1 LNRRNESSVI
11 EAIGPSRSP
20 CARQDLRHSS
30 QRDRAIIVSKS
41 FVPAGRNDN
50 SPGWSW
56 LANAIRGKRQNQFP
70 PPQRGGLN
78 SRNES
83 SIIQASGPSRSPCAR
98 QDLRHSSQR
107 DRAII
112 ASKSFVPAGRNDNSP
127 GWSSLAN
134 AIRGGAPKPVPSAP
148 AGRIEQARRILNHS
162 GERPVMPSL
171 QDGVA
176 FLGMV
181 STGFTRGYF
190 HPAPP
195 GRSARALRR
204 QKRDKGHPSRRD
216 GLIIAPDGV
225 RQRTQSGGSAKASSL
240 RPGGAD

>member
-1 LNRRNESSVI
+1 
-11 EAIGPSRSP
+11 
-20 CARQDLRHSS
+20 
-30 QRDRAIIVSKS
+30 
-41 FVPAGRNDN
+41 
-50 SPGWSW
+50 
-56 LANAIRGKRQNQFP
+56 
-70 PPQRGGLN
+70 
-78 SRNES
+78 
-83 SIIQASGPSRSPCAR
+83 
-98 QDLRHSSQR
+98 
-107 DRAII
+107 
-112 ASKSFVPAGRNDNSP
+112 
-127 GWSSLAN
+127 
-134 AIRGGAPKPVPSAP
+134 
-148 AGRIEQARRILNHS
+148 
-162 GERPVMPSL
+162 MPYL

-195 GRSARALRR
+195 GRSARALRT

>member
-1 LNRRNESSVI
+1 MNRRNESSVI

-78 SRNES
+78 RRDES
-83 SIIQASGPSRSPCAR
+83 SIIQASGPSRSPSAR

-112 ASKSFVPAGRNDNSP
+112 VSKSFVPAGRIDNSP

-134 AIRGGAPKPVPSAP
+134 AIRGKRQNQFPPPQRGGGNCRDESSVIQASGPSC
-148 AGRIEQARRILNHS
+148 
-162 GERPVMPSL
+162 RP
-171 QDGVA
+171 
-176 FLGMV
+176 
-181 STGFTRGYF
+181 Y
-190 HPAPP
+190 
-195 GRSARALRR
+195 
-204 QKRDKGHPSRRD
+204 
-216 GLIIAPDGV
+216 
-225 RQRTQSGGSAKASSL
+225 RTAWHF
-240 RPGGAD
+240 